1 MIIRYTISE
10 ADRKRSKRNVVGCG
24 FYRGGFLF
32 PEAPDAAVL
41 VRDCRRDVG
50 HPCPPLF
57 SIESSNLDTGMT
69 ERLIVIVK

>member
-32 PEAPDAAVL
+32 PEAPDAALL
-41 VRDCRRDVG
+41 VRAIAAATLAT
-50 HPCPPLF
+50 HALPCF
-57 SIESSNLDTGMT
+57 QS
-69 ERLIVIVK
+69 RAVI